1 MANEFGDHQ
10 YWAIILGGSSGL
22 GLAAARKLAAHGMNL
37 CIVHRDP
44 GVEMEK
50 VNAAFEGLRA
60 TGVQVITFN
69 ADVTRA
75 DKRAQILDTL
85 QNSMVTE
92 NVAPVTDA
100 FQTSNDTGTTTPVMN
115 ALQTSNSAGTTTPIT
130 DAFQP
135 SNDVGSTT
143 PVTDAF
149 QTSNSAGTTTPVT
162 DAFQPNNGT
171 GTTTPVTDAFQ
182 PNNSAGSTTPTTGTF
197 QTSNDTGSTTPV
209 TDAFQTINGAGTTT
223 PITGTFQ
230 PSNGTE
236 STTPITEAL
245 QANAATQTNPMPA
258 SSQVGIDPKGK
269 VRCLLHSIARGTL
282 KAMLPETGTA
292 LSVDDYRITLDSM
305 AYSLYEWVKD
315 LSDRQLFAA
324 DARVL
329 SFTSEGSHRA
339 WKHYGAVSA
348 AKAALEA
355 ISRNIALEFAPRGIR
370 ANCIQAGT
378 TNTRSLQLIPGS
390 EQLIA
395 WSEARS
401 PFQRLTTPEDVA
413 NVVYLLCKDEAAWI
427 NGAIIPVDGGAHIC

>member
-44 GVEMEK
+44 GVEMERIH
-50 VNAAFEGLRA
+50 AAFEALRA

-69 ADVTRA
+69 ADVTRS
-75 DKRAQILDTL
+75 DKRTHILETL
-85 QNSMVTE
+85 QTAMEAQNEIS
-92 NVAPVTDA
+92 VTDA
-100 FQTSNDTGTTTPVMN
+100 
-115 ALQTSNSAGTTTPIT
+115 LQTAIESDNTSKTSA
-130 DAFQP
+130 
-135 SNDVGSTT
+135 
-143 PVTDAF
+143 
-149 QTSNSAGTTTPVT
+149 
-162 DAFQPNNGT
+162 
-171 GTTTPVTDAFQ
+171 
-182 PNNSAGSTTPTTGTF
+182 
-197 QTSNDTGSTTPV
+197 
-209 TDAFQTINGAGTTT
+209 
-223 PITGTFQ
+223 
-230 PSNGTE
+230 
-236 STTPITEAL
+236 
-245 QANAATQTNPMPA
+245 PA
-258 SSQVGIDPKGK
+258 KAK

-292 LSVDDYRITLDSM
+292 LSIDDYRITLDSM

-315 LSDRQLFAA
+315 LSDKELFAT

-390 EQLIA
+390 DQLIA